1 MNTIKNPQFAK
12 PTIAANLSHRRLI
25 RVVTAH
31 TMSRTKAFEAYS
43 IGRGNLGDGV
53 DPFLQIDH
61 FFMSEPIFSP
71 HPHAGFSAVTY
82 MFEDSEGSFVNRDTM
97 SAEDSVLIRPGDLH
111 WTQAGSGM
119 VHEEKPTEPG
129 VCHGLQIFVNLT
141 AENKF
146 SKPQAFHLA
155 TENIP
160 TYKDGNGKRVRVVA
174 GSAFGLSSPL
184 TTLTPVTLLDAFLP
198 AGDRIEHTIPNNH
211 NVFALVIDGS
221 GTFEPNGK
229 LLNRDEAGLFG
240 RNGES
245 IAIEAG
251 SQGLHYVLCSGSP
264 LNETI
269 VSQGPFVMN
278 SFAQIQQVQHSYRA
292 GEMGELN

>member
-12 PTIAANLSHRRLI
+12 PTIAANSSHRRLV

-31 TMSRTKAFEAYS
+31 TMSRTEGFEAYS
-43 IGRGNLGDGV
+43 IGRGNLGDSV

-61 FFMSEPIFSP
+61 FFMSKPIFSP

-97 SAEDSVLIRPGDLH
+97 SAQDSVLIKPGDLH

-146 SKPQAFHLA
+146 SKPQAFHR
-155 TENIP
+155 EHP
-160 TYKDGNGKRVRVVA
+160 TFTVSKNAQSRIMVKKK
-174 GSAFGLSSPL
+174 LS
-184 TTLTPVTLLDAFLP
+184 
-198 AGDRIEHTIPNNH
+198 
-211 NVFALVIDGS
+211 
-221 GTFEPNGK
+221 
-229 LLNRDEAGLFG
+229 
-240 RNGES
+240 
-245 IAIEAG
+245 
-251 SQGLHYVLCSGSP
+251 
-264 LNETI
+264 
-269 VSQGPFVMN
+269 
-278 SFAQIQQVQHSYRA
+278 
-292 GEMGELN
+292 